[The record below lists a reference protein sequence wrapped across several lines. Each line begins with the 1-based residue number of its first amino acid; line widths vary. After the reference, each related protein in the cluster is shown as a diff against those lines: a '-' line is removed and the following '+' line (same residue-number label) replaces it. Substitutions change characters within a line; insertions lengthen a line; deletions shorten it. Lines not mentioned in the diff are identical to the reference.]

1 MNTATGMPEI
11 DPGIPANAVSVYGQE
26 NAYEDFPVLK
36 AFQQY
41 IDSEQTKARKRMV
54 LICVFFGIMM
64 FVVIAV
70 FVMLLVNVSSRNQ
83 ALNDRLIEYAMS
95 DRTQRASSPVVVQ
108 PAPDNSAVLALTARL
123 DEMQKKL
130 TESQAA
136 EKAAAEAAAKARRE
150 AEEALKPKGPTKEEL
165 EIERLK
171 ALLVAEREK
180 QDKEKERERQL
191 KERELQREAEL
202 EAYRRKH
209 YPELYE
215 TPRKKN
221 PTSRKAPVATQ
232 TNEEEHDDDLLK
244 EVDQILKE
252 GEAIR
257 YFDEDDEDEPAKK
270 PSARKAHPPSPPPPP
285 KKEYSIPVDIRGSSS
300 RWSVPNE

>member
-41 IDSEQTKARKRMV
+41 IDSEQTKARKRLA
-54 LICVFFGIMM
+54 LICVFFGILM

-215 TPRKKN
+215 APKSKSARIRK
-221 PTSRKAPVATQ
+221 PVAA
-232 TNEEEHDDDLLK
+232 EKDDEGRDDDLLK

-257 YFDEDDEDEPAKK
+257 YFDEDEEDEPAKK
-270 PSARKAHPPSPPPPP
+270 PSAKKDDPPSPPPPP